1 MSAVADP
8 IAARDRAAPAAFAQA
23 SLTALWRWECA
34 ALLRRPLLWCLLIA
48 MALAMVLG
56 ARAGASL
63 HAVQSAAQARAAH
76 DDAAWIEHLLAQVRR
91 DDVQADEPLPYW
103 QDPTDVGGFSRYM
116 LRVQA
121 TKPHLPAS
129 PLAVGQSDLLPSRVP
144 VKLETLFGIEPTYDA
159 EPPRAL
165 ALGRFDLGFVLVQ
178 LLPLALLLLV
188 ALTATFE
195 RDHGM
200 LRLVAAQPVSART
213 WLGARMLALATWV
226 LPALVLSLLLALWSA
241 GVPFAQAM
249 PEILAACAL
258 VVAYAA
264 FWLAA
269 GFVLVAALPHA
280 SAALLSSVALWAAL
294 CLGGPVALAAGATLL
309 SPAPSRM
316 AYIDAQRR
324 ATDAVQ
330 ADRLALI
337 DAAFAADPQLSS
349 HRDKVGTLDYATR
362 LYFLAPM
369 IESRLA
375 DRQAAFV
382 DNATRQQRWSVFAG
396 YLMPALG
403 MDRALS
409 TLAGTDAE
417 RHRRFEQQVRG
428 YQGTLRDFFGTHI
441 RTQIARPTPRGERDY
456 LRKNFTDHRR
466 IPAFS
471 MVDAA
476 PSARAGVAL
485 AMAAWLSLL
494 AAALVLFAGRRLR
507 RWPKEI

>member
-1 MSAVADP
+1 MSAVVDP
-8 IAARDRAAPAAFAQA
+8 MIAHAGATAVPFAGARL
-23 SLTALWRWECA
+23 SALWRWECA
-34 ALLRRPLLWCLLIA
+34 ALLRKPLLWCLLA
-48 MALAMVLG
+48 TMAVAMVLG

-63 HAVQSAAQARAAH
+63 HAAQSEAQVRAAR
-76 DDAAWIEHLLAQVRR
+76 DDATWIEHLLAQVRR
-91 DDVQADEPLPYW
+91 DDILADAPLPYW

-121 TKPHLPAS
+121 TKPHLPTS

-200 LRLVAAQPVSART
+200 LRLVAAQPVSARM
-213 WLGARMLALATWV
+213 WIGARMLALATWV
-226 LPALVLSLLLALWSA
+226 LPALLASLLLALWSA

-249 PEILAACAL
+249 PEILSAGVL
-258 VVAYAA
+258 VAAYAV

-280 SAALLSSVALWAAL
+280 SAALLSSVALWAVL
-294 CLGGPVALAAGATLL
+294 CFGGPVALAAGATLL
-309 SPAPSRM
+309 SPPPSRM

-330 ADRLALI
+330 ADRAALI
-337 DAAFAADPQLSS
+337 ETAFAVDPLLSP

-362 LYFLAPM
+362 LHFLAPM
-369 IESRLA
+369 IESRLS

-382 DNATRQQRWSVFAG
+382 EHASRQQRWSDLAG
-396 YLMPALG
+396 YLLPALG

-409 TLAGTDAE
+409 TLAGTDAG
-417 RHRRFEQQVRG
+417 RHRRFEQQVRD
-428 YQGTLRDFFGTHI
+428 YQQALRDFFDERI
-441 RTQIARPTPRGERDY
+441 RRQIARPAPRGERDY
-456 LRKNFTDHRR
+456 LRKNFADHRR
-466 IPAFS
+466 IPAFA
-471 MVDAA
+471 MDDA
-476 PSARAGVAL
+476 PSSARVGVSL
-485 AMAAWLSLL
+485 AMTAWLSLL
-494 AAALVLFAGRRLR
+494 AMVLVLFAMRRLR

>member
-1 MSAVADP
+1 MNAVTGP
-8 IAARDRAAPAAFAQA
+8 IPVQGRLPRA
-23 SLTALWRWECA
+23 SLSRARFFALWRWECA
-34 ALLRRPLLWCLLIA
+34 ALLRRPLLWCLLLA
-48 MALAMVLG
+48 MGLAMVLG

-63 HAVQSAAQARAAH
+63 HGAQSAAQAQAAR

-91 DDVQADEPLPYW
+91 DDVEADEPLPYW

-121 TKPHLPAS
+121 MKPHLPGS

-144 VKLETLFGIEPTYDA
+144 VKLETLFGLEPTYDA

-178 LLPLALLLLV
+178 LMPLALLFLV

-200 LRLVAAQPVSART
+200 LRLVAAQPVSARA
-213 WLGARMLALATWV
+213 WLGARLLALATWV
-226 LPALVLSLLLALWSA
+226 LPGLVLSLLLALWSA
-241 GVPFAQAM
+241 GVPFAQAA
-249 PEILAACAL
+249 PELLAACVL
-258 VVAYAA
+258 VAAYAA
-264 FWLAA
+264 CWLAA

-294 CLGGPVALAAGATLL
+294 CLGGPVLLAAGASWL
-309 SPAPSRM
+309 SPSPSRM

-330 ADRLALI
+330 ADRAALI
-337 DAAFAADPQLSS
+337 EAAFAADPLLSP
-349 HRDKVGTLDYATR
+349 HNGKAGTLDYATR

-382 DNATRQQRWSVFAG
+382 DNATRQQRWSIFAG
-396 YLMPALG
+396 YLVPALG

-417 RHRRFEQQVRG
+417 RHGRFELQVRD
-428 YQGTLRDFFGTHI
+428 YQGALRDFFGDHI
-441 RTQIARPTPRGERDY
+441 RMQIARPTPRGERDY
-456 LRKNFTDHRR
+456 LRKNFTEHRR
-466 IPAFS
+466 IPAFA
-471 MVDAA
+471 MVDD
-476 PSARAGVAL
+476 PWSTRVGTAL
-485 AMAAWLSLL
+485 AMTAWLSLL
-494 AAALVLFAGRRLR
+494 AAVLVLFAGRRLR
-507 RWPKEI
+507 HWPKEI

>member
-1 MSAVADP
+1 MNAATGP
-8 IAARDRAAPAAFAQA
+8 IPVQGRLPRAALSRARFF
-23 SLTALWRWECA
+23 ALWRWECT
-34 ALLRRPLLWCLLIA
+34 ALLRRPLLWCLLLA

-63 HAVQSAAQARAAH
+63 HGAQSAAQAQAAR
-76 DDAAWIEHLLAQVRR
+76 DDAAWIEQLLAQVRR
-91 DDVQADEPLPYW
+91 DDIEADEPLPYW

-121 TKPHLPAS
+121 MKPHLPAS

-144 VKLETLFGIEPTYDA
+144 VKLETLFGLEPTYDA

-178 LLPLALLLLV
+178 LMPLALLFLV

-200 LRLVAAQPVSART
+200 LRLVAAQPVSARA

-226 LPALVLSLLLALWSA
+226 LPGLVLSLLHALWSA

-249 PEILAACAL
+249 PELLAACVL
-258 VVAYAA
+258 VAAYAA
-264 FWLAA
+264 CWLAA

-294 CLGGPVALAAGATLL
+294 CLGGPVLLAAGASWL
-309 SPAPSRM
+309 SPSPSRM

-330 ADRLALI
+330 ADRAALI
-337 DAAFAADPQLSS
+337 EAAFAADPLLSP
-349 HRDKVGTLDYATR
+349 HIEKAGTLDYATR

-396 YLMPALG
+396 YLVPALG

-417 RHRRFEQQVRG
+417 RHRRFEVQVRD
-428 YQGTLRDFFGTHI
+428 YQGALRDFFGDHI
-441 RTQIARPTPRGERDY
+441 RMQIARPTPRGERDY
-456 LRKNFTDHRR
+456 LRKNFTEHRR
-466 IPAFS
+466 IPAFA
-471 MVDAA
+471 MVDD
-476 PSARAGVAL
+476 PWPTRVGTAL